1 MGYVPTRPPSQC
13 YHRNGSWI
21 NESLIDR
28 NELQWH
34 PVERTR
40 TTCSLGSGHEE
51 TKTSTLKI
59 TDFDK
64 AVVDYLMAKMVEFE
78 DANPREP
85 KEPVFKLTPEEIEYM
100 DSCGEKRDLIGRR
113 VGVFEVKK

>member
-1 MGYVPTRPPSQC
+1 MC
-13 YHRNGSWI
+13 YKWVMDKQNPI
-21 NESLIDR
+21 TLTIDD
-28 NELQWH
+28 
-34 PVERTR
+34 
-40 TTCSLGSGHEE
+40 C
-51 TKTSTLKI
+51 
-59 TDFDK
+59 K

-113 VGVFEVKK
+113 IGVFEVTK